1 MLKYPTLTGE
11 PVLLTLRDERGEA
24 LPVGAEVL
32 DAQGNSLTL
41 VGQGSRVFIRAA
53 EREGELTVRWGEGN
67 DGQCRVRY
75 QLPPA
80 KEKNASAF
88 TKAEA
93 LCARSNGPTQI
104 AAR

>member
-1 MLKYPTLTGE
+1 M
-11 PVLLTLRDERGEA
+11 
-24 LPVGAEVL
+24 
-32 DAQGNSLTL
+32 
-41 VGQGSRVFIRAA
+41 
-53 EREGELTVRWGEGN
+53 RWGEGN